1 MKSILKV
8 GAYIV
13 LLTSIACASSKNNA
27 TAEEIAALD
36 QMISNKQFE
45 IQANWAQPMATQS
58 FNSIAN
64 AGLLPPGSTASRID
78 ISGTGGYFRM
88 VGDSVM
94 ADLPFFGERRMG
106 GYYNQNKTGIIFEGI
121 PKDLSFSPNK
131 KGVGQTMR
139 FTISEKSEGFQV
151 IAQLYPNGTARLTVS
166 STHRTNMWYQGNL
179 SEYKEEE

>member
-1 MKSILKV
+1 MKSIIKL

-27 TAEEIAALD
+27 TPEEIAALD

-45 IQANWAQPMATQS
+45 IKANWAQPMATQS
-58 FNSIAN
+58 LNSIAN

-106 GYYNQNKTGIIFEGI
+106 GYYNQNKTGIRFEGI
-121 PKDLSFSPNK
+121 PKDLSFSSNK
-131 KGVGQTMR
+131 KGDGQTMR
-139 FTISEKSEGFQV
+139 FTISEESEGFQV
-151 IAQLYPNGTARLTVS
+151 IAQLYPNGTARLTVA

-179 SEYKEEE
+179 SEYEEE